1 MRIWCLLSWLVF
13 AVPAAVAQSS
23 DVPLITS
30 DIENFWRAYEA
41 STPGNRT
48 EALQRIYLDAA
59 SAGLQDFVQLRI
71 GSAAQLAAAI
81 ERYSKFYATIA
92 PNTRQVDSQRELIQF
107 YFGRFRGLYP
117 PAEIPPVYF
126 LIGRL
131 SSGGTLGRAGLYIG
145 TEVFSLGGDA
155 DSSQIQELNPAF
167 HRAMGSID
175 SLPLIVVHEA
185 VHAQLRISSQ
195 PNLPKL
201 LLAALVE
208 GAADYITNLV
218 SGRSLGPAR
227 SAYAEARRKQ
237 LFEQF
242 AKGLIET
249 PNETSN
255 WLYNYASVTGDT
267 PADLGYWIGEEI
279 CRDYF
284 TRAQDKQAALNNIF
298 TMADPEAIMRQS
310 SYAWLLPPKPQ

>member
-1 MRIWCLLSWLVF
+1 MRIRFLLGLMLGAISVVLG
-13 AVPAAVAQSS
+13 QSA

-41 STPGNRT
+41 STAGNRT
-48 EALQRIYLDAA
+48 ESLQRLYLDAG
-59 SAGLQDFVQLRI
+59 SPGLQDFLQLRI
-71 GSAAQLAAAI
+71 GSAGQLASAI

-92 PNTRQVDSQRELIQF
+92 PNTRQVESQRELIQF
-107 YFGRFRGLYP
+107 YFARFRGLYP

-145 TEVFSLGGDA
+145 TEVFALGGDSDA
-155 DSSQIQELNPAF
+155 SQIQEQNPAF

-175 SLPLIVVHEA
+175 SLPLIVIHEA
-185 VHAQLRISSQ
+185 VHAQLLRASR
-195 PNLPKL
+195 PNLPQL
-201 LLAALVE
+201 LVVALVE

-218 SGRSLGPAR
+218 TGRSLAPAR
-227 SAYAEARRKQ
+227 GAYAEARRKQ

-242 AKGLIET
+242 AKDLAET
-249 PNETSN
+249 PNDTTR
-255 WLYNYASVTGDT
+255 WLYNYATVTGDT

-298 TMADPEAIMRQS
+298 TMAEAEAIVRGS
-310 SYAWLLPPKPQ
+310 SYAWLIPPKP